1 MRRDL
6 EEMPGGQLAVF
17 EVAQLVN
24 LCPQD
29 VDEAKALVPS
39 LNMDREGGAVDSQ
52 QLAAVLDSFDTL
64 EK

>member
-1 MRRDL
+1 
-6 EEMPGGQLAVF
+6 
-17 EVAQLVN
+17 VAQLAN

-39 LNMDREGGAVDSQ
+39 LNMDREAGPVDSQ
-52 QLAAVLDSFDTL
+52 QLATVLDSFDTL